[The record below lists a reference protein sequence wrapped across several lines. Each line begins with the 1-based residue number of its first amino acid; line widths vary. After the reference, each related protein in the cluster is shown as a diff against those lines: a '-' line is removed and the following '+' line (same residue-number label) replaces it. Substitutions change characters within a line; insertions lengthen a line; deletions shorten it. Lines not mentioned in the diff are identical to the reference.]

1 VAFLWQVIAQMK
13 RTCMRLNLL
22 RLGTEASSRGTL
34 ATSVHHRE
42 EDSEFHPLQG
52 GVGNGGA
59 NGTFLHRNGSGHNRL
74 MVTTPNGG
82 AWSSSTSSSQRL
94 GAGGGNG
101 AGGGGGGGGGVGGKE
116 TYSYIPMR
124 PMHSDINSNGGDGVH
139 SAVNANNV

>member
-1 VAFLWQVIAQMK
+1 MK

-52 GVGNGGA
+52 GVGNGGGA
-59 NGTFLHRNGSGHNRL
+59 NGTFLLRNGSGHNRL

-82 AWSSSTSSSQRL
+82 ARSSSTSSSQRL

-101 AGGGGGGGGGVGGKE
+101 VGGGGGGGGVGGKE

-124 PMHSDINSNGGDGVH
+124 PMHSNINSNGGEGVH
-139 SAVNANNV
+139 AAVNANNV